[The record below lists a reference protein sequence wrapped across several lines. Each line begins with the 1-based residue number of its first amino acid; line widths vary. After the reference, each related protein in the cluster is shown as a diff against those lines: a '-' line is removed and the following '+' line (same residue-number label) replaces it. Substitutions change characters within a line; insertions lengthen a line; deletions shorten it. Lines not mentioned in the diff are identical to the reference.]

1 MRLMIADDHDLLRDS
16 LSHFLELEGGF
27 EISTACGLP
36 DVLAQ
41 IEGEGP
47 FDLLLLDYCMPGM
60 NGLEGLRTALDQ
72 NAGMPVALM
81 SGTANRN
88 VAQEALDSGAIGFL
102 PKTIGARSLSHA
114 IRFMA
119 AGEVFVPVEFMT
131 AEPEG
136 TRPRSDLSQREHQV
150 LGGLCRGLSNKEIGR
165 EAELREVTVK
175 LYVKTL
181 CRKLGA
187 RNRTHAA
194 MLARDAEIY

>member
-1 MRLMIADDHDLLRDS
+1 MRLMIADDHDLLRDA
-16 LSHFLELEGGF
+16 LSHYLEMEGGF
-27 EISTACGLP
+27 EISTAGGLP
-36 DVLAQ
+36 GVLDQ
-41 IEGEGP
+41 IKGEGP

-60 NGLEGLRTALDQ
+60 NGLSGLRTALEH
-72 NAGMPVALM
+72 NCGLPVALM

-88 VAQEALDSGAIGFL
+88 VAQEALDSGAVGFL

-131 AEPEG
+131 TEPEG
-136 TRPRSDLSQREHQV
+136 ARLRSDLSLREHQV

-194 MLARDAEIY
+194 MLARDADIY